1 MLSAGQKKRLSRIA
15 RRATPEVQKAFAEGR
30 ISARRADQ
38 LLYLEPAQQ
47 LAELHRLLAV
57 QDEAARRSR
66 IVAEVIQR
74 HVNNGNRDIV
84 ALQTDLQLALSS
96 TTNLTHAYS

>member
-38 LLYLEPAQQ
+38 LLFHLRQ
-47 LAELHRLLAV
+47 
-57 QDEAARRSR
+57 
-66 IVAEVIQR
+66 I
-74 HVNNGNRDIV
+74 
-84 ALQTDLQLALSS
+84 
-96 TTNLTHAYS
+96 